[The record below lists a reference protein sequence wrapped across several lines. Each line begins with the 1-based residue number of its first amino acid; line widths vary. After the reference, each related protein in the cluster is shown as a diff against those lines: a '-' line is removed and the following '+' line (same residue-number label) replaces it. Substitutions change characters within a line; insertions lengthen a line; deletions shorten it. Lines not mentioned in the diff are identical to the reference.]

1 MEFGTILFPYQKC
14 VTYIEE
20 HISKK
25 NSLSSSGQFPLIN
38 YPGWLVPTE
47 IRFML
52 GGFQFHSKMVQ
63 LAFLNYKGL
72 LNYELCIS
80 RLLPQHHK
88 KALFIAYWFLK

>member
-1 MEFGTILFPYQKC
+1 MQEKLENEIP
-14 VTYIEE
+14 
-20 HISKK
+20 
-25 NSLSSSGQFPLIN
+25 SLLAVFLSIALDKLR
-38 YPGWLVPTE
+38 WLVPTE